1 VRPIIEDMLKQI
13 KEPVV
18 ARGTDDPHF
27 TMVSIQ
33 GKKKDEFGRPV
44 WNEHISII
52 DWCNRYHNPET
63 TEFNNLEDTKVV
75 PAEIVLRFRKRSASS
90 VPEVYTRAP
99 VAMKRATGRIRV
111 VDDDDEDDD
120 EDDGRYRPQPPAETK
135 RRAYR
140 PPK

>member
-1 VRPIIEDMLKQI
+1 MLKQF

-18 ARGTDDPHF
+18 MRGTDDPHF

-33 GKKKDEFGRPV
+33 GKRKDEKDRPV
-44 WNEHISII
+44 WTEQLSII
-52 DWCNRYHNPET
+52 DWCNRYHNPEHNPDDPD
-63 TEFNNLEDTKVV
+63 FNNLEETKVV
-75 PAEIVLRFRKRSASS
+75 PAEIVLRFRKRSAAS
-90 VPEVYTRAP
+90 VPEQVYTRAP

-111 VDDDDEDDD
+111 VDDDDED
-120 EDDGRYRPQPPAETK
+120 EDDNYERRHRAPPAETK

>member
-90 VPEVYTRAP
+90 VPEQVRSNCASE
-99 VAMKRATGRIRV
+99 ASAF
-111 VDDDDEDDD
+111 
-120 EDDGRYRPQPPAETK
+120 
-135 RRAYR
+135 
-140 PPK
+140 